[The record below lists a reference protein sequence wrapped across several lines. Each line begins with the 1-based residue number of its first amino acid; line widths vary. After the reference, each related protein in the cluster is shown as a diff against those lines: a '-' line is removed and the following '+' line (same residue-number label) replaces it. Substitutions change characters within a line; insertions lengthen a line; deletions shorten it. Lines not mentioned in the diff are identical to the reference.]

1 MSDNKHIGVCV
12 LGAAESGIGAA
23 LLAHKEGYDVFV
35 TDYGKIEE
43 KAKKKLEE
51 LNIPY
56 EEERHSEEKILK
68 ADIVIKS
75 PGIADTVSIIKK
87 IKEKGIE
94 IISEIEWAYRFKGD
108 SKVVAITGT
117 NGKTTTTSL
126 VYHICKTAG
135 LECALV
141 GNIGNSF
148 AAEVADNPK
157 PLYIAEISSFQL
169 DDITTFKPDIAV
181 LLNITEDH
189 LDRYD
194 HKMEK
199 YIDSKFKIIENQ
211 TAKDVFIYNADD
223 EIIIKKIKNSKLLS
237 QSIPFT
243 MKHEENKGAYIKNGQ
258 MMMKIQ
264 EERVSMDIYDFA
276 LKGKHNQYNTM
287 AAGLAGASLNIR
299 KEKIREAI
307 KTFENLEHRMEFVK
321 NVNGVDYINDSKGT
335 NLNSVW
341 FALESM
347 TKPTVLIMG
356 GVDKGNDYSFLE
368 ELVKEKVKAIVC
380 IGLDN
385 SKILHAFGAMLPMV
399 DTDNMKD
406 AVTKAQQMSKE
417 GDTVLLSPG
426 CSSFDLFKNYMER
439 GNIFKVEVNLL

>member
-439 GNIFKVEVNLL
+439 GNIFKEEVNLL

>member
-56 EEERHSEEKILK
+56 EEGRHSEEKILK

-439 GNIFKVEVNLL
+439 GNIFKEEVNLL

>member
-141 GNIGNSF
+141 GNIGYSF

-439 GNIFKVEVNLL
+439 GNIFKEEVNLL

>member
-141 GNIGNSF
+141 GNIGYSF

-237 QSIPFT
+237 QSIPLT

-439 GNIFKVEVNLL
+439 GNIFKEEVNLL